1 MLKRLI
7 ILSLYAALAGLCF
20 IQSSRLLLMFYVLF
34 PPLFFPVFYL
44 YDNGEKRWAAACVA
58 VSALLY
64 FLFLFQHPYPE
75 MVLLGIGIVVGV
87 VFAVM
92 FRRLCQNQS
101 DEKFR
106 KLEEGRLDLEAM
118 KEKYQVRVEN
128 LSRLEKQV
136 LSLMEI
142 FEIARDFSGALKM
155 EVLCRLIYE
164 RVLPELPFKRLRFIL
179 VGEEVE
185 SMICER
191 YFLINAGGVEDLPA
205 DFSEDE
211 RSLYE
216 QVLRKKLFLKTL
228 LPAGSDG
235 LGQEEERWI
244 FPLIVESKISGLV
257 VVEGAHTDDF
267 VKFEVFVS
275 QLVLQVRKIKLYETV
290 LQLSIIDGLTGV
302 YVRRYFMERMVEEV
316 KRSLKL
322 NRPLSVL
329 MLDIDHFKRY
339 NDQFGHLAGDETL
352 KKVAAIVRASM
363 RKVDIIARYGGE
375 EFVAVLPESS
385 ASTAHEVAER
395 IRSSVARHDFKIY
408 DSQTKVTVS
417 IGIATF
423 PDDIFPDGQ
432 ASFYEDLAFDLI
444 RHADKALY
452 RAKEEGRNRV
462 FQYRDISTKNV

>member
-1 MLKRLI
+1 MLVFC
-7 ILSLYAALAGLCF
+7 AL
-20 IQSSRLLLMFYVLF
+20 QSNRLLVMFYVLF
-34 PPLFFPVFYL
+34 PALFFPAFYL
-44 YDNGEKRWAAACVA
+44 YENGERRWAAVCVFISA
-58 VSALLY
+58 VLY
-64 FLFLFQHPYPE
+64 FVFLIEHPYPE
-75 MVLLGIGIVVGV
+75 MVLLGIGMVLWISSS
-87 VFAVM
+87 M
-92 FRRLCQNQS
+92 MYRRVCQAHA

-106 KLEEGRLDLEAM
+106 KLEEGRLELEAM

-128 LSRLEKQV
+128 LGRLEKQV

-164 RVLPELPFKRLRFIL
+164 RVLPELPFKRMRFIL
-179 VGEEVE
+179 ADEGVDAI
-185 SMICER
+185 ICER
-191 YFLINAGGVEDLPA
+191 YFLITSEGVEDLPA
-205 DFSEDE
+205 DFSEEE
-211 RSLYE
+211 RGLYE
-216 QVLRKKLFLKTL
+216 QVFRKKLFLKTL
-228 LPAGSDG
+228 LPTGADG
-235 LGQEEERWI
+235 LGQGDERWI
-244 FPLIVESKISGLV
+244 FPLVVESRIAGLV
-257 VVEGAHTDDF
+257 VVEGAQADDF

-302 YVRRYFMERMVEEV
+302 YVRRYFMERMTEEV

-352 KKVAAIVRASM
+352 KKVAAIIRASM
-363 RKVDIIARYGGE
+363 RKVDIVARYGGE

-385 ASTAHEVAER
+385 ALTAHEVAER

-417 IGIATF
+417 IGISTF
-423 PDDIFPDGQ
+423 ADDIFPDGQ
-432 ASFYEDLAFDLI
+432 TFFYDDLAFDLI

-462 FQYRDISTKNV
+462 FQYRDISTKNA